1 MKRGLF
7 GTILLIFCFNGYA
20 QKKDSIVSE
29 LLILADSMPVNN
41 GQLITLPN
49 QGLFIADG
57 NTFCSLDKEKSPH
70 IEKFRVLENI
80 PFEQVI
86 VNDNELVVKSQQ
98 FLMLLGEEKTEILAE
113 FDTEDYAIFSGNDSI
128 INIVTI
134 EDNDSIV
141 WYKFDRRTGET
152 ECIMRQIEPI
162 KKIVSGNHI
171 DFCLIGNNIYYVIDN
186 NCGELVVSE
195 KPVIDMILLPN
206 GLLFCTDDMLS
217 LISDD
222 GVIPIAEGEFHG
234 LLHDGDIVYVVMK
247 NGNIWRLTTM

>member
-86 VNDNELVVKSQQ
+86 VND
-98 FLMLLGEEKTEILAE
+98 
-113 FDTEDYAIFSGNDSI
+113 
-128 INIVTI
+128 
-134 EDNDSIV
+134 
-141 WYKFDRRTGET
+141 
-152 ECIMRQIEPI
+152 
-162 KKIVSGNHI
+162 
-171 DFCLIGNNIYYVIDN
+171 
-186 NCGELVVSE
+186 
-195 KPVIDMILLPN
+195 
-206 GLLFCTDDMLS
+206 
-217 LISDD
+217 SDD